1 MQIPEMVR
9 RLTYSSVACAC
20 IRGLGL
26 RKLAQSAYAGLRG
39 NPGSLKLS
47 LGDVEV
53 SFAARTPH
61 ELRCVEGTWFLEEKM
76 LRGVLSGLRAGD
88 AFLDAGSNLGL
99 FSMFAAK
106 AVGPEGTVVAF
117 EPETVAYGRVSENI
131 RINGFKNVQLFKM
144 ALSDE
149 RAKKKLVLGDPESVM
164 QSAHLAEGDGPSE
177 IVESTEYDRLAQEKS
192 LPSPRVVKMDIE
204 GHEFAALRGMQATL
218 SNPHCIAFFGE
229 VHPLGLPQGV
239 RAADVFGLIKSFGFG
254 AIHSEERFEQIHVTA
269 TKDPGRLEGS
279 SH

>member
-1 MQIPEMVR
+1 MQIPKVVR

-26 RKLAQSAYAGLRG
+26 RKLAQSAYAGLQG

-53 SFAARTPH
+53 NFAARTPH

-76 LRGVLSGLRAGD
+76 VRGVLSGLRAGD
-88 AFLDAGSNLGL
+88 TFLDAGSNLGL

-131 RINGFKNVQLFKM
+131 RINGFQNVQLFKM

-149 RAKKKLVLGDPESVM
+149 RTKKKLILGDPESVM
-164 QSAHLAEGDGPSE
+164 QSAHLGEGDGPSE

-192 LPSPRVVKMDIE
+192 LQTPRVVKMDIE

-229 VHPLGLPQGV
+229 VHPLNLPQGV
-239 RAADVFGLIKSFGFG
+239 RAADVIGLIKSFGFG
-254 AIHSEERFEQIHVTA
+254 SIHSEERFEQIHVTA

-279 SH
+279 SN